1 MIRITVLYPNTD
13 GAKFD
18 MAYYTSKHMPM
29 AKSLMPGLRSIGA
42 DLGVSAGTPGSKP
55 TYIAI
60 GYLIFDCVEDYQ
72 KDFAQHGGQ
81 VIADVPNYTNVRPLM
96 QINEIKL

>member
-1 MIRITVLYPNTD
+1 MIRITVLYPNSE

-29 AKSLMPGLRSIGA
+29 AKEKLGCRSIGA
-42 DLGVSAGTPGSKP
+42 DLGIAGGTPGSKP

-60 GYLIFDCVEDYQ
+60 GYLTFDSVADFE
-72 KDFAQHGGQ
+72 KGFAQNGTE
-81 VIADVPNYTNVRPLM
+81 VINDVPNYTNARPIL
-96 QINEIKL
+96 QVSEIKL